1 MTESLPKAVLEA
13 ADVSAVSQLVLRER
27 FSRDL
32 GLWEQ
37 MRDCFHDDSLVRIS
51 WISASGPEFVRR
63 SIEMAKGVVRVSH
76 RLGPISVTL
85 ADDRAIAQCAA
96 IVEHP
101 FTLKGIEVM
110 MSSHVRLLLR
120 AERRAAVWRL
130 SGFDSVHLRDE
141 IAAAIPGQIVTIDP
155 QAVSA
160 FRASYRLLSYYLAS
174 RGFPVP
180 QDLPGIDRPDLVDAL
195 VREVYGWAGLSVP
208 R

>member
-1 MTESLPKAVLEA
+1 
-13 ADVSAVSQLVLRER
+13 
-27 FSRDL
+27 
-32 GLWEQ
+32 
-37 MRDCFHDDSLVRIS
+37 
-51 WISASGPEFVRR
+51 
-63 SIEMAKGVVRVSH
+63 
-76 RLGPISVTL
+76 
-85 ADDRAIAQCAA
+85 
-96 IVEHP
+96 
-101 FTLKGIEVM
+101 

-155 QAVSA
+155 EAVRA
-160 FRASYRLLSYYLAS
+160 FRPSYPLLSYYLAS

-180 QDLPGIDRPDLVDAL
+180 DDLPGIDRPDLVDAL